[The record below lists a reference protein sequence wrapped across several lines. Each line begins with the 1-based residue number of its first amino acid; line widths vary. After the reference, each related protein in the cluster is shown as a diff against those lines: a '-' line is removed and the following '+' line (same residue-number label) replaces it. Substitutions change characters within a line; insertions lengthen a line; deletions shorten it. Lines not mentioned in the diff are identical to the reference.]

1 MKREA
6 NPLDHDRTRP
16 IPANKPRRSHIG
28 SPPHVGGPSIDVT
41 EVTGHPPRLVTTLD
55 GPCIRHSVRM
65 TLVRGYVGR
74 AISGSIGSAV
84 TSTAVVGNSERRCS
98 GLRW

>member
-1 MKREA
+1 MKGEA
-6 NPLDHDRTRP
+6 NPLDHARTSP
-16 IPANKPRRSHIG
+16 IPANKPQRSHIG

-65 TLVRGYVGR
+65 TLGSWLRRPCDIGFHRVSRHIYGGR
-74 AISGSIGSAV
+74 
-84 TSTAVVGNSERRCS
+84 
-98 GLRW
+98 W